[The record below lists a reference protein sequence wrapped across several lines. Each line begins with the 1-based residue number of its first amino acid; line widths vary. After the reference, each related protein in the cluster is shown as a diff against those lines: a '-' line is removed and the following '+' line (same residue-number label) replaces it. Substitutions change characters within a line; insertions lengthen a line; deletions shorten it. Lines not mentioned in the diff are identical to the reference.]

1 MDVWQKELI
10 IGLLLFLAVSV
21 VGGMTGLF
29 MPLAL
34 VLTLGMLMH
43 QLYQINR
50 FERWIRTGGRAK
62 YPKTSGVWE
71 EIYYHVYRIKKNE
84 KKRKKKLGK
93 MVDQFRQSTEALPDA
108 AVVLGANDEIEWAN
122 KAAREVFG
130 LQQSDK
136 GQRIP
141 NLIRFPEFIRY
152 LKSGNY
158 SEPVILPSPVNNRI
172 TLAVRIIAYGAGLR
186 LLLAQDVTQLKKME
200 RMRKDFVANVSH
212 ELRTPLTVLK
222 GYLETLQDMD
232 DGESPL
238 LTTSFQQMQGQT
250 ERMQHLVDDL
260 LLLTRLE
267 TQQKKTECIN
277 VPALLSQICKEAETI
292 HGKASASS
300 ATAPALLYLPHPC
313 SRAHAPYLHPVGNFP
328 NRIELSLESDV
339 NIMGDEQEL
348 RSAFTNLLGNALK
361 YSPEDSVVKVR
372 WYRSN
377 DSIVLDVEDQGEG
390 IAAADIPRVTE
401 RFYRSEV
408 KRIKKV
414 GGTGLG
420 LAIVKHVLMR
430 HDAKLNITSEL
441 GKGSRFSCH
450 FPAKRV
456 CH

>member
-10 IGLLLFLAVSV
+10 IGLLLLLAVSI
-21 VGGMTGLF
+21 VGGMTGFF

-34 VLTLGMLMH
+34 VLTLALLMR

-50 FERWIRTGGRAK
+50 FEKWIRTGGRAK

-130 LQQSDK
+130 LKQTDK

-152 LKSGNY
+152 LKSENY
-158 SEPVILPSPVNNRI
+158 KEPVILPSPVDHSI
-172 TLAVRIIAYGAGLR
+172 TLAVRIIPYGAGLR

-238 LTTSFQQMQGQT
+238 LTASFRQMQGQT

-267 TQQKKTECIN
+267 TKQKKTECVN
-277 VPALLSQICKEAETI
+277 VPALLSQICKEAEVVKDNT
-292 HGKASASS
+292 
-300 ATAPALLYLPHPC
+300 P
-313 SRAHAPYLHPVGNFP
+313 R
-328 NRIELSLESDV
+328 RIELILETEAQL
-339 NIMGDEQEL
+339 MGEEQEL
-348 RSAFTNLLGNALK
+348 CSAFTNLLGNALK
-361 YSPEDSVVKVR
+361 YSPEDSLVKVR
-372 WYRSN
+372 WYQSK
-377 DSIVLDVEDQGEG
+377 DSLVLDVEDQGEG
-390 IAAADIPRVTE
+390 IASSDIPRVTE

-408 KRIKKV
+408 KRNKKV

-430 HDAKLNITSEL
+430 HEAKLTIASEV
-441 GKGSRFSCH
+441 GKGSRFSCC
-450 FPAKRV
+450 FPIKRV
-456 CH
+456 CS

>member
-1 MDVWQKELI
+1 
-10 IGLLLFLAVSV
+10 
-21 VGGMTGLF
+21 
-29 MPLAL
+29 
-34 VLTLGMLMH
+34 
-43 QLYQINR
+43 
-50 FERWIRTGGRAK
+50 
-62 YPKTSGVWE
+62 
-71 EIYYHVYRIKKNE
+71 
-84 KKRKKKLGK
+84 

-108 AVVLGANDEIEWAN
+108 AVVLGPNDEIEWAN

-158 SEPVILPSPVNNRI
+158 SEPVILPSPVNHRI
-172 TLAVRIIAYGAGLR
+172 TLAVRIITYGAGLR

-232 DGESPL
+232 DGGSPL

-250 ERMQHLVDDL
+250 DRMQHLVDDL

-267 TQQKKTECIN
+267 TQQKKTECVN
-277 VPALLSQICKEAETI
+277 VPVLLNQICKEAQSLHDST
-292 HGKASASS
+292 
-300 ATAPALLYLPHPC
+300 PA
-313 SRAHAPYLHPVGNFP
+313 
-328 NRIELSLESDV
+328 RIELSLETDV
-339 NIMGDEQEL
+339 HIAGEEQEL

-361 YSPEDSVVKVR
+361 YSSDDSVVKVR
-372 WYRSN
+372 WYRVN

-408 KRIKKV
+408 KRNKKV

-430 HDAKLNITSEL
+430 HDAKLNIASEL

-450 FPAKRV
+450 FPVKRV
-456 CH
+456 CS

>member
-1 MDVWQKELI
+1 MDVWQKEFI
-10 IGLLLFLAVSV
+10 TALLLFLAVSI

-34 VLTLGMLMH
+34 LLTLGMLMR
-43 QLYQINR
+43 QLFQINR

-62 YPKTSGVWE
+62 YPKTTGIWE

-158 SEPVILPSPVNNRI
+158 NEPVILPSPVNHRT

-186 LLLAQDVTQLKKME
+186 LLLAQDVTELKRME

-267 TQQKKTECIN
+267 TRQKKTECVNI
-277 VPALLSQICKEAETI
+277 PALLIQICKEAETMN
-292 HGKASASS
+292 GKASA
-300 ATAPALLYLPHPC
+300 P
-313 SRAHAPYLHPVGNFP
+313 AHAPYLHPVGNVSS
-328 NRIELSLESDV
+328 RIELTLETDKH
-339 NIMGDEQEL
+339 ITGEEQEL

-372 WYRSN
+372 WYRFN

-408 KRIKKV
+408 KRVKKV

-430 HDAKLNITSEL
+430 HDAKLNIVSEL
-441 GKGSRFSCH
+441 GKGSCFSCH
-450 FPAKRV
+450 FPVKRA
-456 CH
+456 CN

>member
-1 MDVWQKELI
+1 MGVWQKELI
-10 IGLLLFLAVSV
+10 TGLLLFLAVSIA
-21 VGGMTGLF
+21 GGITGFF

-34 VLTLGMLMH
+34 VLTLGILIR

-108 AVVLGANDEIEWAN
+108 AVVLGPNDEIEWAN

-130 LQQSDK
+130 LQFSDK

-158 SEPVILPSPVNNRI
+158 NEAVILPSPVNNRI
-172 TLAVRIIAYGAGLR
+172 TLAVRIITYGAGLR

-232 DGESPL
+232 DGLSPL
-238 LTTSFQQMQGQT
+238 LTTSFQQMHGQT

-267 TQQKKTECIN
+267 TQQKKTECVN
-277 VPALLSQICKEAETI
+277 VPALLSQICKEADTL
-292 HGKASASS
+292 HGKASAG
-300 ATAPALLYLPHPC
+300 AACRHPMD
-313 SRAHAPYLHPVGNFP
+313 NFP
-328 NRIELSLESDV
+328 ARIELILECDV
-339 NIMGDEQEL
+339 NIMGEEQEL

-361 YSPEDSVVKVR
+361 YSPDDSVVKVR
-372 WYRSN
+372 WYRSG
-377 DSIVLDVEDQGEG
+377 DSIILDVEDHGEG

-408 KRIKKV
+408 KRVKKV

-430 HDAKLNITSEL
+430 HDAKLSITSEL
-441 GKGSRFSCH
+441 GKGSCFGCY
-450 FPAKRV
+450 FPVKRV
-456 CH
+456 CN